1 MPVKEMAMTQYNVEK
16 LENGIATVRYADGS
30 WAELRLSADM
40 TQEDV
45 DDLAFQF
52 APKAGVAPSFLSVG
66 TTSTASAKP
75 EPIEPEPEEFVDDT
89 PAWLAARL
97 EAYGSSISQLEYIT
111 ENGLEAWQAHVAE
124 IKAANPK
131 T

>member
-1 MPVKEMAMTQYNVEK
+1 MTQYNVEK

-52 APKAGVAPSFLSVG
+52 APKEGVAPSFLSVG
-66 TTSTASAKP
+66 LTSTASAKP
-75 EPIEPEPEEFVDDT
+75 DPVAVDDT
-89 PAWLAARL
+89 PDWLAARIQ
-97 EAYGSSISQLEYIT
+97 AYGAPVSQLEYIT
-111 ENGLEAWQAHVAE
+111 ENGLEAWQAHVDE

-131 T
+131 V